1 MKKLGIV
8 GASYL
13 QEPLI
18 QRAKKKG
25 IETHVFAWAA
35 GDVGE
40 KSADYFYPISTT
52 EKEEILEKCREV
64 GIDGICTISSDLA
77 VIAVNYV
84 AAHMGLVG
92 NSLECTAKST
102 NKHLMRQCFKEN
114 NLPSTGSFPASS
126 ASDLEGISLKY
137 PVIVK
142 PLDRSGSRGITKVES
157 FSGLEA
163 AIETAKK
170 EGFEKKA
177 LVEEFI
183 SGKEYSVEY
192 ISWQG
197 KHRFLALTE
206 KFTTGAPGYIETA
219 HFEPAEVDPK
229 TLERIKDVVTKS
241 LDALGIEY
249 GASHSELKVDEAG
262 NIGIIEIGGR
272 MGGDCIGSDL
282 VELTTGYDF
291 LEAVIDIALG
301 KEPKE
306 YERREQY
313 AAVRFILTK
322 DDMDIY
328 ERIKKNNPELI
339 IKEDVHEIS
348 GDPVTQSGDRSGYF
362 IIAGND
368 KEQIRK
374 YLPD

>member
-1 MKKLGIV
+1 MKKLAIV

-18 QRAKKKG
+18 QKAKKKG

-40 KSADYFYPISTT
+40 KSADFFYPISTRD
-52 EKEEILEKCREV
+52 KEEILKKCREI

-77 VIAVNYV
+77 VIAVNFV
-84 AAHMGLVG
+84 AHHMGLVG
-92 NSLECTAKST
+92 NSPECTDRST
-102 NKHLMRQCFKEN
+102 NKHLMRECFREHG
-114 NLPSTGSFPASS
+114 LPSPKSILVESV
-126 ASDLEGISLKY
+126 SDLKGADLKY

-142 PLDRSGSRGITKVES
+142 PLDRSGSRGITKVED
-157 FSGLEA
+157 FSRLEE
-163 AIETAKK
+163 AIDKAKDQ
-170 EGFEKKA
+170 GFEKKA

-192 ISWQG
+192 LSWQG
-197 KHRFLALTE
+197 KHKFLALTE

-219 HFEPAEVDPK
+219 HFEPAEVTPE
-229 TLERIKDVVTKS
+229 TLERIKDVVTRS

-249 GASHSELKVDEAG
+249 GASHSELKVDEDG
-262 NIGIIEIGGR
+262 SIGLIEIGGR

-328 ERIKKNNPELI
+328 ERIKKTNPELI

-348 GDPVTQSGDRSGYF
+348 GNVVTQSGDRSGYF

>member
-1 MKKLGIV
+1 MKKLAIV

-40 KSADYFYPISTT
+40 KSADFFYPISTT
-52 EKEEILEKCREV
+52 EKEAILEKCREIGV
-64 GIDGICTISSDLA
+64 DGICTIASDLA

-92 NSLECTAKST
+92 NSMECTARST
-102 NKHLMRQCFKEN
+102 NKHLMRECFKEHG
-114 NLPSTGSFPASS
+114 LPSPRSFLVESV
-126 ASDLEGISLKY
+126 SDLEGEDITY

-142 PLDRSGSRGITKVES
+142 PLDRSGSRGITKVEDY
-157 FSGLEA
+157 SGLSEAIEA
-163 AIETAKK
+163 AKSQ
-170 EGFEKKA
+170 GFEKKA

-197 KHRFLALTE
+197 KHKFLALTE
-206 KFTTGAPGYIETA
+206 KFTTGAPGYVETA
-219 HFEPAEVDPK
+219 HFEPAEVDQA
-229 TLERIKDVVTKS
+229 TLERIKDLVERS

-249 GASHSELKVDEAG
+249 GASHSELKVDEEG
-262 NIGIIEIGGR
+262 NMGLIEIGGR

-282 VELTTGYDF
+282 VELTTGTDY

-301 KEPKE
+301 VPPKE
-306 YERREQY
+306 YERREGF
-313 AAVRFILTK
+313 AAVRFVL
-322 DDMDIY
+322 DREDI
-328 ERIKKNNPELI
+328 EVLDNIRKNNPELI
-339 IKEDVHEIS
+339 IKEDLHEIT
-348 GDPVTQSGDRSGYF
+348 GDSVTQSGDRSGYF
-362 IIAGND
+362 ILSGNN
-368 KEQIRK
+368 KELLRK
-374 YLPD
+374 YLP

>member
-1 MKKLGIV
+1 MKKLAIV

-52 EKEEILEKCREV
+52 KKEEILVKCREI

-84 AAHMGLVG
+84 AENMELTG
-92 NSLECTAKST
+92 NSMECTLKST
-102 NKHLMRQCFKEN
+102 NKHLMRECFKEHG
-114 NLPSTGSFPASS
+114 LPSPRSFPVES
-126 ASDLEGISLKY
+126 AEDLEGADLKY

-157 FSGLEA
+157 FSGLSQ
-163 AIETAKK
+163 AIEGAK
-170 EGFEKKA
+170 EQGFEKKA

-197 KHRFLALTE
+197 KHKFLALTE
-206 KFTTGAPGYIETA
+206 KFTTGAPSFIETG
-219 HFEPAEVDPK
+219 HHEPAEVDGE
-229 TLERIKDVVTKS
+229 TLERIKDVVSRS

-249 GASHSELKVDEAG
+249 GASHSELKVDNEG
-262 NIGIIEIGGR
+262 NIGLIEIGGR

-282 VELTTGYDF
+282 VELTTGYDY

-301 KEPKE
+301 RAPRE
-306 YERREQY
+306 YERNEG
-313 AAVRFILTK
+313 AATVRFILTQ
-322 DDMDIY
+322 DDLKAY
-328 ERIKKNNPELI
+328 EEIKRKTPELI
-339 IKEDVHEIS
+339 IKEDIHPITPT
-348 GDPVTQSGDRSGYF
+348 PVTQSADRSGYY
-362 IIAGND
+362 IIG
-368 KEQIRK
+368 K
-374 YLPD
+374 

>member
-40 KSADYFYPISTT
+40 KSADFFYPISTRD
-52 EKEEILEKCREV
+52 KEEILKKCREI

-77 VIAVNYV
+77 VIAVNFV
-84 AAHMGLVG
+84 AHHMGLVG
-92 NSLECTAKST
+92 NSPECTDRST
-102 NKHLMRQCFKEN
+102 NKHLMRECFREHG
-114 NLPSTGSFPASS
+114 LPSPKSILVESV
-126 ASDLEGISLKY
+126 SDLKGADLKY

-142 PLDRSGSRGITKVES
+142 PLDRSGSRGITKVED
-157 FSGLEA
+157 FSRLEE
-163 AIETAKK
+163 AIDKAKDQ
-170 EGFEKKA
+170 GFEKKA

-192 ISWQG
+192 LSWQG
-197 KHRFLALTE
+197 KHKFLALTE

-219 HFEPAEVDPK
+219 HFEPAEVTPE
-229 TLERIKDVVTKS
+229 TLERIKDVVTRS

-249 GASHSELKVDEAG
+249 GASHSELKVDEDG
-262 NIGIIEIGGR
+262 SIGLIEIGGR

-282 VELTTGYDF
+282 VELTTGVDF
-291 LEAVIDIALG
+291 LEAVIDAALG
-301 KEPKE
+301 QKPKE
-306 YERREQY
+306 YERRERY

-328 ERIKKNNPELI
+328 ERIKNNNPELI

-348 GDPVTQSGDRSGYF
+348 GNVVTQSGDRSGYF

-374 YLPD
+374 YLP

>member
-92 NSLECTAKST
+92 NSPECTDRST
-102 NKHLMRQCFKEN
+102 NKHLMRECFREHG
-114 NLPSTGSFPASS
+114 LPSPKSILVESV
-126 ASDLEGISLKY
+126 SDLKGADLKY

-142 PLDRSGSRGITKVES
+142 PLDRSGSRGITKVED
-157 FSGLEA
+157 FSRLEE
-163 AIETAKK
+163 AIDKAKDQ
-170 EGFEKKA
+170 GFEKKA

-183 SGKEYSVEY
+183 SGKE
-192 ISWQG
+192 
-197 KHRFLALTE
+197 
-206 KFTTGAPGYIETA
+206 
-219 HFEPAEVDPK
+219 
-229 TLERIKDVVTKS
+229 
-241 LDALGIEY
+241 
-249 GASHSELKVDEAG
+249 
-262 NIGIIEIGGR
+262 
-272 MGGDCIGSDL
+272 
-282 VELTTGYDF
+282 
-291 LEAVIDIALG
+291 
-301 KEPKE
+301 
-306 YERREQY
+306 
-313 AAVRFILTK
+313 
-322 DDMDIY
+322 
-328 ERIKKNNPELI
+328 
-339 IKEDVHEIS
+339 
-348 GDPVTQSGDRSGYF
+348 
-362 IIAGND
+362 
-368 KEQIRK
+368 
-374 YLPD
+374 